1 MTRRI
6 ADPVRREGIDA
17 AHVNDVASVASTL
30 VHGLRELG
38 LDAELVAEDP
48 RTIGLVSR
56 FGIASIPARVAM
68 IRRQRRS
75 VHRLDPGIVHV
86 HNARHAPIF
95 RIRDRPL
102 VVHCHGTDV
111 RGVDPSS
118 MLGRYL
124 RRCLSGADHVF
135 FSTWDLRSSVDA
147 LGGGEFLPN
156 PVDTELFVPAPPGH
170 QRRDVLV
177 GVRLTAEKGV
187 DTVLALVE
195 AISAIRAQTTFTILA
210 SGTHIDHARALAGA
224 EVEVVEPLDRAGLA
238 SLMRGHR
245 TAIGQ
250 FVSGSPGMYE
260 LECLAS
266 GVPVA
271 MDFRMQDAYAEQP
284 PLPRLGADQVADAR
298 DWLVEL
304 LDDDAHLEATAAA
317 SREWVSSQH
326 SVRVAAGRVA
336 EIYAGLGIVP
346 SAGAGSSSPVGG

>member
-1 MTRRI
+1 M
-6 ADPVRREGIDA
+6 
-17 AHVNDVASVASTL
+17 
-30 VHGLRELG
+30 
-38 LDAELVAEDP
+38 
-48 RTIGLVSR
+48 
-56 FGIASIPARVAM
+56 
-68 IRRQRRS
+68 
-75 VHRLDPGIVHV
+75 
-86 HNARHAPIF
+86 
-95 RIRDRPL
+95 
-102 VVHCHGTDV
+102 
-111 RGVDPSS
+111 
-118 MLGRYL
+118 
-124 RRCLSGADHVF
+124 
-135 FSTWDLRSSVDA
+135 
-147 LGGGEFLPN
+147 
-156 PVDTELFVPAPPGH
+156 
-170 QRRDVLV
+170 
-177 GVRLTAEKGV
+177 
-187 DTVLALVE
+187 
-195 AISAIRAQTTFTILA
+195 
-210 SGTHIDHARALAGA
+210 
-224 EVEVVEPLDRAGLA
+224 VEPLDRAGLA